1 MQATTEEGRAYP
13 AYRTLWIWL
22 LLGWIVSYADRTV
35 TGPVVSYMIENDVA
49 LLRGV
54 ENQFALGG
62 LIGSMFF
69 AGYMLTQFPGGYLGD
84 RFGHR
89 TIIVI
94 SIVWAAAA
102 TLISGV
108 MTALLGFVAL
118 RVITGLGEGTFYSN
132 DRSVIAKQTPPGQ
145 LSLGM
150 GVVITGLSIGLTV
163 ATLFTLPLI
172 HLGRPIFGAEGA
184 WRMPFFVLGAIT
196 LVVGFGMH
204 RFFRSQRGEFE
215 FRSAYGPA
223 FKGLSGYTVVLF
235 LAVMIVYYVSVELGF
250 PEWGTALLVAAL
262 ALGLIAFVFG
272 NKGGEVGPVLY
283 NRDLMLIY
291 LAFIAILWHLWF
303 FGFWAVSITSEAA
316 GGASLL
322 RGALTAAFY
331 AGAGILGFPLGGWLA
346 DRAKQ
351 RGWGRKAMLAAF
363 MLILGLMTIGFGFY
377 IMGGGSSLLVMG
389 ALLFVSSLFFFALQ
403 PVAHALAADLT
414 LPAYMGAM
422 FGMMNLIGEIGA
434 VLSPAVSG
442 VLRDATGGWS
452 AAVMVDG
459 AIVLVAFVLL
469 LFVRETGAPAG
480 EEDPSAVART
490 SDAKAGS

>member
-1 MQATTEEGRAYP
+1 MQASSEGGSAYP
-13 AYRTLWIWL
+13 AYRTLWVWL

-35 TGPVVSYMIENDVA
+35 TGPVVSYMIKNDVA

-89 TIIVI
+89 TMIVI

-102 TLISGV
+102 TLVSGV

-145 LSLGM
+145 LSFGM

-172 HLGRPIFGAEGA
+172 ELGRPIFGAEGA

-196 LVVGFGMH
+196 LVVGVGMH
-204 RFFRSQRGEFE
+204 RFFRSQRGAFE

-223 FKGLSGYTVVLF
+223 LKGLSGSTVVLF
-235 LAVMIVYYVSVELGF
+235 LAVMIVYYATVELGF
-250 PEWGTALLVAAL
+250 PEWGTALLVSAL

-291 LAFIAILWHLWF
+291 LAFIAVLWHLWF

-316 GGASLL
+316 GGATLL

-346 DRAKQ
+346 DHAKQ
-351 RGWGRKAMLAAF
+351 RGWGRKTILVAF
-363 MLILGLMTIGFGFY
+363 MLILGLLTVGFGFY

-403 PVAHALAADLT
+403 PISHALAADLT

-442 VLRDATGGWS
+442 VLRDATGDWT

-459 AIVLVAFVLL
+459 VIVLVAFVLL
-469 LFVRETGAPAG
+469 LFVRETGTPAG
-480 EEDPSAVART
+480 EEDPSPAART
-490 SDAKAGS
+490 ADAKAGS